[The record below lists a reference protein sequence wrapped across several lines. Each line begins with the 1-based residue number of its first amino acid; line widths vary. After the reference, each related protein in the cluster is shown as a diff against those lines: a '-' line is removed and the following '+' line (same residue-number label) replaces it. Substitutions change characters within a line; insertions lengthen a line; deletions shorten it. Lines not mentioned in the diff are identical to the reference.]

1 MKGIMNLISIK
12 DLSATGIEE
21 IWKLVAQDGP
31 IISGKVAW
39 SFEGNGIR
47 TRTTFIQ
54 AFQEL
59 GLCYTELPN
68 LLKSNERTV
77 DLAGYLDDFYD
88 IYVIRERQHDRLA
101 QFAKDSRRPVIN
113 ALSSHGHPCEVL
125 TDAYYVNQYIAPI
138 RQARI
143 CLWGPPSNVMVS
155 WHELASVMACEITH
169 ICESAFH
176 EDKAGV
182 KYTSSINSAFDIVIT
197 DGWPAQY
204 ENPDWSLT
212 IAHLEKMGKPKLLP
226 TPPFSIGQE
235 IAFDPTGYA
244 GFCGYRQK
252 NLLLPVQKAILRY
265 LLGSAQV
272 LPDR

>member
-1 MKGIMNLISIK
+1 MNLINIK
-12 DLSATGIEE
+12 DLSATDIEE
-21 IWKLVAQDGP
+21 IWKLTGQDSP
-31 IISGKVAW
+31 EISGKVAW

-47 TRTTFIQ
+47 TRTSFIQ

-59 GLCYTELPN
+59 GLHYTELPN

-101 QFAKDSRRPVIN
+101 QFAQDSMRPVIN
-113 ALSSHGHPCEVL
+113 ALSSEGHPCEVL
-125 TDAYYVNQYIAPI
+125 TDAYYVNLHIAPI

-143 CLWGPPSNVMVS
+143 CLWGPPSNVMLS
-155 WHELASVMACEITH
+155 WHELASVMGFEITH
-169 ICESAFH
+169 LCEAVFH
-176 EDKAGV
+176 QQKSGV
-182 KYTSSINSAFDIVIT
+182 QYTSSITSAFDIVIT

-204 ENPDWSLT
+204 ENKDWSLT
-212 IAHLEKMGKPKLLP
+212 TAHLEKMGNPRLLP

-235 IAFDPTGYA
+235 IAFDPTVYA
-244 GFCGYRQK
+244 GFVGYRQK

-265 LLGSAQV
+265 LLGSK
-272 LPDR
+272 